1 MRGAR
6 RWTAAG
12 LLAAGCALV
21 LHGRVPAGFDRVRL
35 HVVRTPIEAASG
47 TVTVPLP
54 DLSALAGQ
62 PAAVVLRLASDGP
75 APRVVRVSA
84 GGDLLADVAL
94 DPGRRTR
101 VDLSVPDAAQ
111 LSAAGR
117 LDLASAGGGWRLA
130 ELEVSNAHGF
140 SRGLISFVVA
150 PRAAAAAAGAGA
162 AAGVAAFVVLAP
174 LFAGAIRAAR
184 AARPPV
190 RTALLAA
197 AAPTLALL
205 AAVLLAPAASDYA
218 VLLAPHS
225 FVFCVALLICP
236 VLPAGIA
243 AAARKVGRTSG
254 RAAAADGER
263 DGVDPRCALLYAGLI
278 TVFVVAIVR
287 LHDPAAGY
295 TSLVRFGAAFEQ
307 RTHPALRDVPRLVFL
322 DSFGYDGQYYA
333 QLAVDPLLRDP
344 ATAAALDAPAYRA
357 RRILLPAAAFLS
369 GLGQPRF
376 VVQAYAIQNAV
387 CWLALALLLLR
398 WFPPRN
404 AENVWRAA
412 GCLFAFGS
420 VQSVTWA
427 LPAVPS
433 LLLLALA
440 VLAVEQG
447 RPGRAA
453 GVMALAGLARETNL
467 LWSVVLLDPAAA
479 GRGRARRLRRYGLA
493 AAGPL
498 AVWIG
503 YLWTTGVD
511 FSEFVG
517 RRDNFAVPLTGFAAA
532 GRGAASAVREDGW
545 TSGPVL
551 YLCILASLAT
561 QAAVLLAVR
570 KTGDPW
576 WRAGVAALTLA
587 AVLGPALWEGRP
599 PAAARILLPMTFAF
613 NVVLPRRGRWRWPLL
628 VLGNLTAAHGV
639 LSLPAGWTD
648 GSLPVRW

>member
-1 MRGAR
+1 MGGAR
-6 RWTAAG
+6 RWIAAG

-21 LHGRVPAGFDRVRL
+21 LHARVPAGFDRVRL
-35 HVVRTPIEAASG
+35 RVVRTPIEAASG
-47 TVTVPLP
+47 AVRVPLP
-54 DLSALAGQ
+54 DLSSLAGQ
-62 PAAVVLRLASDGP
+62 PAAVVLRLANDGP

-84 GGDLLADVAL
+84 GGDRLADVAI

-130 ELEVSNAHGF
+130 GLEVSNAHGF

-150 PRAAAAAAGAGA
+150 PRAAGAAGGAGA
-162 AAGVAAFVVLAP
+162 AAGVAAFVVLTP

-184 AARPPV
+184 AAR
-190 RTALLAA
+190 RLARAALLAA

-236 VLPAGIA
+236 ALPAGIA
-243 AAARKVGRTSG
+243 AAARTVGRASV

-278 TVFVVAIVR
+278 AVFVVALVR

-295 TSLVRFGAAFEQ
+295 TALVRFGAAFEQ
-307 RTHPALRDVPRLVFL
+307 RTHPAIRDVPRLVFL

-357 RRILLPAAAFLS
+357 RRILLPAAAFLF

-440 VLAVEQG
+440 VLAVERG

-453 GVMALAGLARETNL
+453 GVMALAGLARESNL

-479 GRGRARRLRRYGLA
+479 GGGGRWRRLCRYGLA

-503 YLWTTGVD
+503 YLWMTGVD
-511 FSEFVG
+511 FSESIG
-517 RRDNFAVPLTGFAAA
+517 RDNFAVPLTGFAAA
-532 GRGAASAVREDGW
+532 GREAASAVREDGW

-551 YLCILASLAT
+551 YLCILASLTT

-570 KTGDPW
+570 GTGDPW
-576 WRAGVAALTLA
+576 WRAGAAALALA
-587 AVLGPALWEGRP
+587 VVLGPALWEGRP

-628 VLGNLTAAHGV
+628 VLGNLTAAHGL

>member
-1 MRGAR
+1 M
-6 RWTAAG
+6 
-12 LLAAGCALV
+12 
-21 LHGRVPAGFDRVRL
+21 
-35 HVVRTPIEAASG
+35 
-47 TVTVPLP
+47 
-54 DLSALAGQ
+54 
-62 PAAVVLRLASDGP
+62 
-75 APRVVRVSA
+75 
-84 GGDLLADVAL
+84 
-94 DPGRRTR
+94 
-101 VDLSVPDAAQ
+101 
-111 LSAAGR
+111 
-117 LDLASAGGGWRLA
+117 
-130 ELEVSNAHGF
+130 
-140 SRGLISFVVA
+140 
-150 PRAAAAAAGAGA
+150 
-162 AAGVAAFVVLAP
+162 
-174 LFAGAIRAAR
+174 
-184 AARPPV
+184 
-190 RTALLAA
+190 
-197 AAPTLALL
+197 
-205 AAVLLAPAASDYA
+205 
-218 VLLAPHS
+218 
-225 FVFCVALLICP
+225 
-236 VLPAGIA
+236 LPAGIA
-243 AAARKVGRTSG
+243 AAARSVGRASVRT
-254 RAAAADGER
+254 AAADGER
-263 DGVDPRCALLYAGLI
+263 DGVKPRCALLYAGLI
-278 TVFVVAIVR
+278 AVFVVAIVR
-287 LHDPAAGY
+287 LHDPDAGY

-307 RTHPALRDVPRLVFL
+307 RTHPAVRDVPRLVFL

-357 RRILLPAAAFLS
+357 RRILLPAAAFLF

-447 RPGRAA
+447 RSGRAA
-453 GVMALAGLARETNL
+453 GVMALAGLARESNL
-467 LWSVVLLDPAAA
+467 LWSVVLLDPAAD
-479 GRGRARRLRRYGLA
+479 GRGRWRRLRRYGLA

-503 YLWTTGVD
+503 YLWMAGVD
-511 FSEFVG
+511 FSESIG
-517 RRDNFAVPLTGFAAA
+517 RDNFAVPLTGFAAA
-532 GRGAASAVREDGW
+532 GREAASAVREDGW

-551 YLCILASLAT
+551 YLCLLASLAT

-570 KTGDPW
+570 ETGDPW
-576 WRAGVAALTLA
+576 WRAGIAALALA

-628 VLGNLTAAHGV
+628 VLGNLTAAHGL

>member
-6 RWTAAG
+6 RWIAAG

-21 LHGRVPAGFDRVRL
+21 LHARVPAGFDRVRL
-35 HVVRTPIEAASG
+35 RVVRTPMEAASG
-47 TVTVPLP
+47 AVAVPLP
-54 DLSALAGQ
+54 DLSSLAGQ
-62 PAAVVLRLASDGP
+62 PAAVMLRLANDGP

-84 GGDLLADVAL
+84 GGGLLADVTL

-117 LDLASAGGGWRLA
+117 LDLASAGAGWRLA

-140 SRGLISFVVA
+140 SRGLIAFVVT
-150 PRAAAAAAGAGA
+150 PRAAAAAGGAGA
-162 AAGVAAFVVLAP
+162 ATGVAVFVVLTP

-184 AARPPV
+184 AARRLV
-190 RTALLAA
+190 RAALLAA

-236 VLPAGIA
+236 VLPAGVA
-243 AAARKVGRTSG
+243 AAARTVGRASV

-278 TVFVVAIVR
+278 AVFVVAIVR
-287 LHDPAAGY
+287 LHDPDAGY

-307 RTHPALRDVPRLVFL
+307 RTHPAVRDVPRLVFL

-357 RRILLPAAAFLS
+357 RRILLPAAAFLF

-387 CWLALALLLLR
+387 CWLALALLLR

-440 VLAVEQG
+440 VLAVEQR

-453 GVMALAGLARETNL
+453 GVMALAGLARESNL

-479 GRGRARRLRRYGLA
+479 NRGRWRRLRRYGLA

-503 YLWTTGVD
+503 YLGMAGVD
-511 FSEFVG
+511 FSESIG
-517 RRDNFAVPLTGFAAA
+517 RDNFAVPLTGFAAA
-532 GRGAASAVREDGW
+532 GREAASAVREDGW

-551 YLCILASLAT
+551 YLCLLASLAT

-570 KTGDPW
+570 ETGDPW
-576 WRAGVAALTLA
+576 WRAGIAALALA

-628 VLGNLTAAHGV
+628 VLGNLTATHGL